1 MADTVTAGF
10 LGTGMARGKAQWGQG
25 ARWAEAAE
33 AVFPI
38 HAGASLA
45 ARAGCTFV
53 DLHVAKGPW
62 EACRQPHPRTRTT
75 EPVRRDNL
83 APFSMATPL
92 SEDTLILISTLVK
105 IRTAA
110 S

>member
-10 LGTGMARGKAQWGQG
+10 LGTGMAQGKAQWGQG

-45 ARAGCTFV
+45 ARAGCTLV
-53 DLHVAKGPW
+53 DLHVA
-62 EACRQPHPRTRTT
+62 
-75 EPVRRDNL
+75 
-83 APFSMATPL
+83 
-92 SEDTLILISTLVK
+92 
-105 IRTAA
+105 
-110 S
+110 